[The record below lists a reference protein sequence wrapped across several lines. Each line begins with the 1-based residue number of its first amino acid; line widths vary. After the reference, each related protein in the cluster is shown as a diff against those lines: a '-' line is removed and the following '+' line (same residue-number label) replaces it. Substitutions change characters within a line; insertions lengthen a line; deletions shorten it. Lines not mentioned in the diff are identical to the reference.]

1 MRMMQVEKLATQVI
15 HEAFHLHRHLGPGLL
30 ESVYEEILAQR
41 LRATGLKVESQVH
54 LAFEF
59 RDIHFDKGF
68 RVDLLIENTLIIE
81 IKSVESLLS
90 VHHKQLLS
98 YLRLAGLPLGLLLN
112 LGGCVFRENCKR
124 VVNGY
129 GASPAIRAQ
138 WRNAAGRR
146 E

>member
-1 MRMMQVEKLATQVI
+1 
-15 HEAFHLHRHLGPGLL
+15 LHRHLGPGLL

-41 LRATGLKVESQVH
+41 LRAIGLKVESQVH
-54 LAFEF
+54 LAIEFKGLHFE
-59 RDIHFDKGF
+59 RGF
-68 RVDLLIENTLIIE
+68 RVDLLVENTLIIE
-81 IKSVESLLS
+81 IKSVDTLLS

-129 GASPAIRAQ
+129 GASPAIRARR
-138 WRNAAGRR
+138 RNAS
-146 E
+146 